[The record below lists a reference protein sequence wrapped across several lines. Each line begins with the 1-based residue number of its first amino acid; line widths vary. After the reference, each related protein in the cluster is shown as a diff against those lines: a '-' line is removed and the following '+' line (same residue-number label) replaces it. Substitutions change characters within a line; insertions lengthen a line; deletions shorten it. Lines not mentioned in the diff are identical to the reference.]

1 MAAVSGQPAQ
11 GIIHV
16 SRRLLCPTTSPSLP
30 FVDRARQTHI
40 YSSSPSSILL
50 SFLPSSRAFFR
61 GFFRGRIDT
70 NCKTLSATVLPNDSS
85 RRRRFF
91 LAPVVVAVHS
101 WKRTL
106 PSRPRFRVMF
116 VCSFPFPLRPPR
128 RCCGNFLRRG
138 EKLFL
143 LVFCTRDDTRCR
155 DR

>member
-1 MAAVSGQPAQ
+1 MFRAVFSAQPPLPPFHSS
-11 GIIHV
+11 IEHDKHIYIPP
-16 SRRLLCPTTSPSLP
+16 RLPAFCFRFSLP
-30 FVDRARQTHI
+30 L
-40 YSSSPSSILL
+40 SP
-50 SFLPSSRAFFR
+50 SRAFFR